1 MGTIRPE
8 SPEPRG
14 DERRTKKSAMQMAV
28 ATGSARDDAADEK
41 KELDRCAGMRYNENS
56 HSSPS
61 QAICGGFVCTGI
73 RCREHLDTWHSG
85 QRGKNPK
92 GLAAVESIS
101 VLEAARQ
108 LGRSKN
114 TVKYWVRKLPPE
126 TVSKDEKGRLWI
138 SSAGLELLRDQLKA
152 APDEPDEHNHQEP
165 DERTTHFSGEPPR
178 TGRKPPKNHQQPDE
192 KPLSTGRKPDENHL
206 EPDEKPPTTTQR
218 TTAAEQLDALRD
230 QLDHLRDDLSAA
242 QQAAAVA
249 TAERDAERRRAD
261 AAELREREQ
270 AQTVTDLTAALRAA
284 QQQAADLT
292 AALTAAQ
299 ALHAGTIQERL
310 AMQDGEP
317 IAAHDQSDT
326 KTAEPVPDDQPEQ
339 KRRGFFARLFG
350 KS

>member
-1 MGTIRPE
+1 
-8 SPEPRG
+8 
-14 DERRTKKSAMQMAV
+14 
-28 ATGSARDDAADEK
+28 
-41 KELDRCAGMRYNENS
+41 MRYNENS

-73 RCREHLDTWHSG
+73 RCREQLNTGHSA
-85 QRGKNPK
+85 QRGKNLK

-138 SSAGLELLRDQLKA
+138 SSAGLELLREQLKA

-165 DERTTHFSGEPPR
+165 DERTTNFSGEPPR
-178 TGRKPPKNHQQPDE
+178 TGRKPPKNHPQPDE
-192 KPLSTGRKPDENHL
+192 KPDENHL

-218 TTAAEQLDALRD
+218 TTAAEQLDALRE
-230 QLDHLRDDLSAA
+230 QLDHLRNDLSAA

-270 AQTVTDLTAALRAA
+270 AQTVTDLTAALRTA

-317 IAAHDQSDT
+317 IAAAAPDHDQSDT
-326 KTAEPVPDDQPEQ
+326 KNAEPVPDDQPGQ
-339 KRRGFFARLFG
+339 KRRRLFAWLFG

>member
-1 MGTIRPE
+1 
-8 SPEPRG
+8 
-14 DERRTKKSAMQMAV
+14 
-28 ATGSARDDAADEK
+28 
-41 KELDRCAGMRYNENS
+41 MRYNENS

-61 QAICGGFVCTGI
+61 QAICGGLVCTGI
-73 RCREHLDTWHSG
+73 RCREQLDTGHSA
-85 QRGKNPK
+85 QRGKNLK

-138 SSAGLELLRDQLKA
+138 SSAGLELLREQLKA

-165 DERTTHFSGEPPR
+165 DERTTRFSGEPPK
-178 TGRKPPKNHQQPDE
+178 TGRKPPKNHPQPDE

-218 TTAAEQLDALRD
+218 TTAAEQLDALRE

-270 AQTVTDLTAALRAA
+270 AQTVTDLTAALRTA

-317 IAAHDQSDT
+317 AAPAPDLTAAQ
-326 KTAEPVPDDQPEQ
+326 TAEPPADDQSTGK
-339 KRRGFFARLFG
+339 KRRGLFARLFG
-350 KS
+350 RR

>member
-1 MGTIRPE
+1 
-8 SPEPRG
+8 
-14 DERRTKKSAMQMAV
+14 
-28 ATGSARDDAADEK
+28 
-41 KELDRCAGMRYNENS
+41 MRYNENS

-73 RCREHLDTWHSG
+73 RCREQLNTGHSA
-85 QRGKNPK
+85 QRGKNLK

-138 SSAGLELLRDQLKA
+138 SSAGLELLREQLKA
-152 APDEPDEHNHQEP
+152 APDEPDEPDEHNHQEP
-165 DERTTHFSGEPPR
+165 DERTTHFSVEPPR
-178 TGRKPPKNHQQPDE
+178 TGRKPPKNHPQPDE
-192 KPLSTGRKPDENHL
+192 KPDENHL

-218 TTAAEQLDALRD
+218 TTAAEQLDALRE

-270 AQTVTDLTAALRAA
+270 AQTVTDLTAALRTA

-317 IAAHDQSDT
+317 IAAAAPAHDQSDT
-326 KTAEPVPDDQPEQ
+326 KTAEPVPDDQPGQ

>member
-1 MGTIRPE
+1 
-8 SPEPRG
+8 
-14 DERRTKKSAMQMAV
+14 
-28 ATGSARDDAADEK
+28 
-41 KELDRCAGMRYNENS
+41 MRYNENS

-61 QAICGGFVCTGI
+61 QAICGGLVCTGI
-73 RCREHLDTWHSG
+73 RCREHLDTGHSA
-85 QRGKNPK
+85 QRGKNLK

-138 SSAGLELLRDQLKA
+138 SPDGLELLRERLAA
-152 APDEPDEHNHQEP
+152 APDEPDRHNHQEP
-165 DERTTHFSGEPPR
+165 DERTTGFSGEPPT
-178 TGRKPPKNHQQPDE
+178 TGRKPPKNHPQPDE
-192 KPLSTGRKPDENHL
+192 EPDENHI
-206 EPDEKPPTTTQR
+206 EPVEEPPTTTQR
-218 TTAAEQLDALRD
+218 TTPAEQLDALRA
-230 QLDHLRDDLSAA
+230 QLDRLRDDLDTARE
-242 QQAAAVA
+242 QRDKEEKRAAVA
-249 TAERDAERRRAD
+249 AAERDAERRRAD

-270 AQTVTDLTAALRAA
+270 AQTVAALTAALQTA

-317 IAAHDQSDT
+317 IAAAAPAPDQSDT
-326 KTAEPVPDDQPEQ
+326 KNAEPVPDDQPGQ
-339 KRRGFFARLFG
+339 KRRGLFARLFG
-350 KS
+350 RA